1 MMFPRTVVFASLCLL
16 LTVWDAPGQAPDRL
30 NPLIALLDSGKPAI
44 GVWTGAI
51 GASRVTRV
59 LATSDVDF
67 IVADLEHEV
76 YDFPVLQR
84 FLLQVQDF
92 SQRYRVRPRTPP
104 AVLVKLATR
113 ATWEPRYDIS
123 EVLKIGPAAGVWIPF
138 VENRADLERAISAV
152 RGAETS
158 AMAGLNIPR
167 DRRDVWPL
175 NPKGELV
182 VVAMI
187 ESEEGV
193 QRAEEIISTPGVT
206 AIQPVHLSEA
216 GTAKVVRLCRER
228 GVLLATDAGP
238 ADVKARLA
246 EGYRLISVG
255 WDFQAL
261 QKSLDETVG
270 AMRPAMK

>member
-1 MMFPRTVVFASLCLL
+1 M
-16 LTVWDAPGQAPDRL
+16 
-30 NPLIALLDSGKPAI
+30 
-44 GVWTGAI
+44 
-51 GASRVTRV
+51 
-59 LATSDVDF
+59 
-67 IVADLEHEV
+67 
-76 YDFPVLQR
+76 
-84 FLLQVQDF
+84 
-92 SQRYRVRPRTPP
+92 
-104 AVLVKLATR
+104 
-113 ATWEPRYDIS
+113 
-123 EVLKIGPAAGVWIPF
+123 LKIGPAAGVWIPF
-138 VENRADLERAISAV
+138 VENRADLARAISSV

-158 AMAGLNIPR
+158 AMAGLNLPR

-175 NPKGELV
+175 NPKGELI

-187 ESEEGV
+187 ESEEGAK
-193 QRAEEIISTPGVT
+193 RAEEIISTPGLT

-216 GTAKVVRLCRER
+216 DTARIVSLCRDR

-261 QKSLDETVG
+261 QKVLDETVG